1 MPITIDIALSGRPGV
16 LVGWLFAFHTAMV
29 PPRWRARIILQY
41 PNMELR
47 MRKSL
52 LLLMSCLILAAC
64 DKTPPASSEKPVD
77 VLLIGAGTMS
87 ATLGSM
93 LKELDPSLTMEMVER
108 LDSVAAES
116 SDAMNNAGTGH
127 SAFAELNYTPEAAD
141 GSIETK
147 KAVAINEQFEI
158 SKQFWAYQVANKH
171 LGAPQ
176 TFINNVPHMAFVW
189 GDDNIAFLKKRYAAL
204 QKENLFKGMLF
215 SEDPAQIAQWAPLVM
230 QGRDQ
235 GQKVAAT
242 RMEIGT
248 DVNFGNLTRGLVS
261 YLTDSHGMVLHLRH
275 QVEDIQR
282 GADGVWNVT
291 VKDLAAGKEKTMR
304 AKFVFIG
311 AGGGSLPLLEK
322 SGIPEA
328 KGYGGVPVGGQWL
341 VTTNPELVAAHAAKV
356 YGKASVGSPPM
367 SVPHLDTR
375 IIDGKKALL
384 FGPFAT
390 FSTKF
395 LKNGSWIDL
404 PASIGTGNVKPM
416 LQAGYDN
423 IPLTKYLVEQVMNTP
438 EDRLKTLREYLPNA
452 KMEDWTLQN
461 AGQRVQIV
469 KDDPV
474 KGGLLQFGTEVVGA
488 ADGSIVAL
496 LGASP
501 GASTAP
507 PIMIRVLQT
516 AFKSRLATPEWQAKM
531 VEMVPS
537 YGQKLNNDPALA
549 NKIRHYSSNIL
560 GLKAIT
566 LDVPAA
572 N

>member
-1 MPITIDIALSGRPGV
+1 
-16 LVGWLFAFHTAMV
+16 
-29 PPRWRARIILQY
+29 
-41 PNMELR
+41 
-47 MRKSL
+47 
-52 LLLMSCLILAAC
+52 
-64 DKTPPASSEKPVD
+64 
-77 VLLIGAGTMS
+77 
-87 ATLGSM
+87 
-93 LKELDPSLTMEMVER
+93 
-108 LDSVAAES
+108 
-116 SDAMNNAGTGH
+116 
-127 SAFAELNYTPEAAD
+127 
-141 GSIETK
+141 
-147 KAVAINEQFEI
+147 
-158 SKQFWAYQVANKH
+158 
-171 LGAPQ
+171 
-176 TFINNVPHMAFVW
+176 MAFVW
-189 GDDNIAFLKKRYAAL
+189 GDDNISFLKKRYAAL

-215 SEDPAQIAQWAPLVM
+215 SEDQAQIEQWAPLVM
-230 QGRDQ
+230 QGRDK

-248 DVNFGNLTRGLVS
+248 DVNFGNLTRGLVK
-261 YLTDSHGMVLHLRH
+261 YLTDSHGMTLHLRH

-423 IPLTKYLVEQVMNTP
+423 IPLTKYLVEQVMNSP

-507 PIMIRVLQT
+507 PIMIKVLQT

-572 N
+572 APAAAAN